1 MRAKMLS
8 MALLAAALM
17 SASMSASAQGRRGK
31 FEKCR
36 KAEFRKE
43 IKFCKCDCP
52 RCREFRRM
60 QAFKQLEMRDPR
72 FSQMQF
78 REVRFK
84 DARFEKGKHHKH
96 SKKFHRR

>member
-1 MRAKMLS
+1 
-8 MALLAAALM
+8 MALLVAALM

-52 RCREFRRM
+52 RCREARFM
-60 QAFKQLEMRDPR
+60 EMK
-72 FSQMQF
+72 F
-78 REVRFK
+78 REAKLNEKRFQE
-84 DARFEKGKHHKH
+84 ARFRDAQFGKFVKH
-96 SKKFHRR
+96 QKHGKKFHRR

>member
-8 MALLAAALM
+8 MALLAALM
-17 SASMSASAQGRRGK
+17 SASMSASAQGRRGE

-60 QAFKQLEMRDPR
+60 QAFKQFEMRDPR

>member
-1 MRAKMLS
+1 MKARMLT
-8 MALLAAALM
+8 MALLVAALM

-52 RCREFRRM
+52 RCREARFM
-60 QAFKQLEMRDPR
+60 EMK
-72 FSQMQF
+72 F
-78 REVRFK
+78 REAKLNEKRFQE
-84 DARFEKGKHHKH
+84 ARFRDAQFGKFVKH
-96 SKKFHRR
+96 QKHGKKFHRR

>member
-17 SASMSASAQGRRGK
+17 SASMSASAQGRRGEL
-31 FEKCR
+31 EKCR

-60 QAFKQLEMRDPR
+60 QAFKQFEMRDPR

>member
-8 MALLAAALM
+8 MALLAALM
-17 SASMSASAQGRRGK
+17 SASMSASAQGRRGE